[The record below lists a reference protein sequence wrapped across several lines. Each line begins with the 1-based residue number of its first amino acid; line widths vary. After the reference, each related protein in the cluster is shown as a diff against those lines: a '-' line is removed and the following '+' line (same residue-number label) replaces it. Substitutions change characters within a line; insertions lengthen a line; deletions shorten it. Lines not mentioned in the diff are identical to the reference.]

1 MFDEK
6 AQLHTLEGVAA
17 SVIMLMVIIYA
28 IDATSMTPLTAS
40 TSSVHVESELQTL
53 GQDIFNTLDYAEP
66 GYRSDLKYD
75 IMNWTGQDYIWNG
88 TLYKENGNISSPN
101 NFSNNLTRLLKDTL
115 VNRGIA
121 HKVEVVYLIN
131 SNNITVPSPSNNLI
145 YAGSPS
151 YNAVIVSR
159 KIVLQDTDNL
169 SDGNPLK
176 SINADIDLSS
186 NLRNIVEIKLV
197 MWRM

>member
-1 MFDEK
+1 MFDDK

-17 SVIMLMVIIYA
+17 SVILLIVIIYA

-66 GYRSDLKYD
+66 GYTSDLKYV

-88 TLYKENGNISSPN
+88 TLYLENGNISSSGN
-101 NFSNNLTRLLKDTL
+101 LTNNLTRLLKDTL

-121 HKVEVVYLIN
+121 HKVEVVYLIT
-131 SNNITVPSPSNNLI
+131 SDNITIPSPSNNLI
-145 YAGSPS
+145 YGGTPS

-159 KIVLQDTDNL
+159 KIFLHNSDNL
-169 SDGNPLK
+169 SAGNP
-176 SINADIDLSS
+176 IGDIDPST

>member
-66 GYRSDLKYD
+66 GYKSNLKYD

-88 TLYKENGNISSPN
+88 TSYIENGNVSSPI
-101 NFSNNLTRLLKDTL
+101 NFNNNLTRLLKETL
-115 VNRGIA
+115 IKQGIA
-121 HKVEVVYLIN
+121 YKVEVVYLIN
-131 SNNITVPSPSNNLI
+131 SNNITVPSPSYNLI

-159 KIVLQDTDNL
+159 KIVLQNTDIL
-169 SDGNPLK
+169 SAGNP
-176 SINADIDLSS
+176 IGDIDPSS
-186 NLRNIVEIKLV
+186 NLMNIVEIKLV

>member
-1 MFDEK
+1 MFDER

-17 SVIMLMVIIYA
+17 SVILLIVIIYA

-53 GQDIFNTLDYAEP
+53 GQDILNTLDYAEP
-66 GYRSDLKYD
+66 GYRSKLKYD
-75 IMNWTGQDYIWNG
+75 IMNWDGQEYIWNG
-88 TLYKENGNISSPN
+88 TLYIEKG
-101 NFSNNLTRLLKDTL
+101 NFSSSHNLTNNLTRLLKDIL
-115 VNRGIA
+115 VNQGIA

-131 SNNITVPSPSNNLI
+131 SNNITVPSSSTDII

-151 YNAVIVSR
+151 NNAVIVSR
-159 KIVLQDTDNL
+159 KIVLQDTDIV
-169 SDGNPLK
+169 STGNP
-176 SINADIDLSS
+176 IEDIDHSS